1 MKLRFLAPLAGG
13 LALAS
18 ALVVSDADACGG
30 CFAPPTFPTVV
41 TGHRMALSIT
51 TTQTVLW
58 DQIQYSGDPAEFA
71 WVLPVKP
78 GAFIEVSTDAWFETL
93 DAATNVQV
101 VQPPITCESPFSF
114 GGGCGSANEAGA
126 FADDVEGASSG
137 GGGPKV
143 DVVHRGTVGPYET
156 VTLST
161 MEPGALNAWLTKFG
175 FAVDPSTQP
184 TIDAYVKEGF
194 DFIAIRLQPDKGVR
208 EMKPVRV
215 VSPGASPALP
225 LRMVAIGTGAEVAV
239 TLFVIGEGRWAAE
252 NFSNAQVPLDLLSW
266 DFKDSTSNYASL
278 RKQTLEASE
287 GKSAWLTTYSRQN
300 ALLSPVSNQFT
311 FFNVN
316 YGQDPNG
323 VPLDTIAEAY
333 LSQGI
338 LNKETALE
346 GGSVDEEA
354 CRVAFSSFEINEG
367 SSSSLVKNP
376 CPMGAP
382 LDDPECGTVAAG
394 EIDARVFACGA
405 LDDLAAALN
414 GAHPSTVTLTRLEAA
429 LPQAALQ
436 KDLTLAPAKDQKGVE
451 NWLQARIAVNP
462 ESFCGSFTPPAV
474 WSTPGGRSWGSS
486 LAGMSL
492 AGLALAGVLARR
504 RRLRRA

>member
-1 MKLRFLAPLAGG
+1 MKLRSLAPLAGG

-18 ALVVSDADACGG
+18 ALVASDADACGG

-51 TTQTVLW
+51 STQTVLW

-114 GGGCGSANEAGA
+114 GGGCGSASEDGA
-126 FADDVEGASSG
+126 FAAGFDEESSSG

-161 MEPGALNAWLTKFG
+161 MEPGALNTWLTKFG

-252 NFSNAQVPLDLLSW
+252 NFSNVQVPLDLLSW
-266 DFKDSTSNYASL
+266 DFKDSTSNYAAL
-278 RKQTLEASE
+278 RKQTLDASE
-287 GKSAWLTTYSRQN
+287 GKSGWLTTYSRQG
-300 ALLSPVSNQFT
+300 ALLTPITNQFT

-323 VPLDTIAEAY
+323 APLDTIAEAY
-333 LSQGI
+333 LNQGL
-338 LNKETALE
+338 LNKETGLE
-346 GGSVDEEA
+346 GGAAEEA
-354 CRVAFSSFEINEG
+354 CRSAFSSFDLTHG
-367 SSSSLVKNP
+367 TSSSVVTNP
-376 CPMGAP
+376 CPMGKP
-382 LDDPECGTVAAG
+382 LDDPECGSVALG
-394 EIDARVFACGA
+394 DIDARVLACGA
-405 LDDLAAALN
+405 LDDLAAAFN
-414 GAHPSTVTLTRLEAA
+414 GAHPKDVWLTRLEAA
-429 LPQAALQ
+429 LPQAALS

-462 ESFCGSFTPPAV
+462 ESFCGSFAPPAV
-474 WSTPGGRSWGSS
+474 WSKPGGRSWGGS

-504 RRLRRA
+504 RWLRRA